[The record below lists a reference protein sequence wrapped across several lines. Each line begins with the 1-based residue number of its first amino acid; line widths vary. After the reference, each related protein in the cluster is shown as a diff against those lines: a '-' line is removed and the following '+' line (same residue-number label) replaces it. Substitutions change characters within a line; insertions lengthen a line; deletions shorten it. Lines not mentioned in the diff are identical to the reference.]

1 MPAPSF
7 AHFFFLGV
15 QHIFTGYDH
24 LLFLFGLLLV
34 CTRWQ
39 SLVLIVTSFTV
50 GHSLTLALATFDLL
64 QPPAAL
70 IEPLIAAT
78 ILFVGAENLWRRGE
92 EPRARWLV
100 TLIFGFA
107 HGFGFASVLRDLG
120 LGRDGGAIARP
131 LLGFNL
137 GVETGQLCFAAI
149 VLPLIWTFRRHPAFV
164 RRWIPGLSLAI
175 ALFGFYWLVERLAA
189 A

>member
-1 MPAPSF
+1 MPPPSVT
-7 AHFFFLGV
+7 HFLLLGIE
-15 QHIFTGYDH
+15 HIFTGYDH

-39 SLVLIVTSFTV
+39 SLVLIVTSFTL
-50 GHSLTLALATFDLL
+50 GHSLTLALATFNLL

-70 IEPLIAAT
+70 VEPIIAAT

-92 EPRARWLV
+92 EPKARWLV
-100 TLIFGFA
+100 TLIFGLV

-120 LGRDGGAIARP
+120 VGRDGDGIALP

-149 VLPLIWTFRRHPAFV
+149 VLPLIWTLRRHPVFV
-164 RRWIPGLSLAI
+164 RRWIPGMSVVI
-175 ALFGFYWLVERLAA
+175 ALFGLYWLVERLFAA
-189 A
+189 